1 MKRLYH
7 FVISLMLLSG
17 FLESYANTDKYR
29 IMWRDNTS
37 TSMVIGWNQISGS
50 NPVVYYGTTD
60 HGNNWSAYPNSRA
73 AARAVIYKGMNNHF
87 VRLTGLQADQAY
99 YFVIKDSEGTSERF
113 WFRTAPDD
121 PSVRLSIIAGGDSRN
136 NRIPRQNANKLVRKL
151 RPHAV
156 LFGGDMTDR
165 GYDNEWREWF
175 DDWQLTNGSD
185 GRLIPIIAARG
196 NHESTNNDIVNLFD
210 VPSTNVYFALNMG
223 GSLLRLYTLNTEIS
237 VSGNQATW
245 LSNDLSSSSNVTW
258 KIAQYHKPIRPHVS
272 GKAEGTSQYS
282 YWAPLF
288 HTHKVNLVIECD
300 AHTAKTTWPI
310 RPDTG
315 SGSSE
320 GFIRDDATGTVYVG
334 EGGWGA
340 PLRNND
346 DEKPWTRNSGMLNQF
361 NWIFIDQQKIE
372 VRKIRT
378 DNAEQVGTVA
388 DGNIFEAP
396 LNLDVWNPNNGA
408 VVTIKNTGSEN
419 SAPRVAITSP
429 QDGANF
435 MAPASITI
443 TTDAS
448 DVDGSITKVEFYN
461 GANILG
467 EDTSAPYSFTWNGVS
482 GGNYSII
489 AKAVDNDGGSY
500 ADSTDISVTGGIS
513 CAGAGRISQEFW
525 MGIPGTNISAIPI
538 DTEPDVTHDLT
549 IFEGPASSMA
559 DNYGSRIRG
568 YICPPTSGEY
578 IFWIAGDDHVELSL
592 STDDN
597 PANKKRIAYH
607 TGWTSRRQWTRYP
620 TQQSAVITLV
630 GNKPYYI
637 EALMKEASGA
647 DHVSVGWQLPDG
659 SLQRPIA
666 GAHLIPFE
674 SSEPELS
681 CVGTGS
687 ILLETWQGI
696 DGLRVSSIPTNLP
709 PTSTTERNIFEAPTN
724 AGSNFGSRARGYI
737 CVPVTGNYTFWI
749 AGDDHS
755 ELWLSSS
762 ADPAG
767 KKRIAYHSGWTTPRE
782 WTRYATQQ
790 SAPIALVAG
799 QQYYIEALYKED
811 EGGDNMAVGW
821 QLPDGT
827 MERPIPGNRLSRF
840 EDAAST
846 MAARTTSEANV
857 YSEINVYPNP
867 ATSGER
873 ELTIS
878 GYEGIEKTVE
888 TDIEIMNISG
898 EVVFTERIQC
908 GGDCSS
914 YPMNLNRA
922 LTPGVYVVTMKTNT
936 KRYSKRLLVR

>member
-1 MKRLYH
+1 MKHLYH
-7 FVISLMLLSG
+7 FIICMMLMSG

-29 IMWRDNTS
+29 IMWRDNPS
-37 TSMVIGWNQISGS
+37 TTMVIGWNQVSGS
-50 NPVVYYGTTD
+50 NPVVYYGTIDNGTD
-60 HGNNWSAYPNSRA
+60 WSAYADSKA
-73 AARAVIYKGMNNHF
+73 ADRAVVYKGMNNHF
-87 VRLTGLQADQAY
+87 VRLSGLKADQRY

-113 WFRTAPDD
+113 WFKTAPDD

-136 NRIPRQNANKLVRKL
+136 NRLPRQNANKLVRKL

-156 LFGGDMTDR
+156 LFGGDMTDK
-165 GYDNEWREWF
+165 GYDHEWREWF
-175 DDWQLTNGSD
+175 DDWQFTNGAD

-196 NHESTNNDIVNLFD
+196 NHESSNDVIVNLFD
-210 VPSTNVYFALNMG
+210 VPGANVYFALNLG
-223 GSLLRLYTLNTEIS
+223 SSLLRLYTLNTEIS
-237 VSGNQATW
+237 VAGNQTTW
-245 LSNDLSSSSNVTW
+245 LENDLNSSSNVTW

-272 GKAEGTSQYS
+272 DKAEGTSQYT

-340 PLRNND
+340 PQRNND
-346 DEKPWTRNSGMLNQF
+346 DDKPWTRNSGMFNQF

-378 DNAEQVGTVA
+378 DNADQVGTVD

-396 LNLDVWNPNNGA
+396 LNLDVWNPSNGS
-408 VVTIKNTGSEN
+408 VVTIYPPTPEN
-419 SAPRVAITSP
+419 AEPENNA
-429 QDGANF
+429 A
-435 MAPASITI
+435 
-443 TTDAS
+443 
-448 DVDGSITKVEFYN
+448 
-461 GANILG
+461 
-467 EDTSAPYSFTWNGVS
+467 
-482 GGNYSII
+482 
-489 AKAVDNDGGSY
+489 
-500 ADSTDISVTGGIS
+500 
-513 CAGAGRISQEFW
+513 CAGAGSIAQEFW
-525 MGIPGTNISAIPI
+525 MGIPGTNVSDIPVN
-538 DTEPDVTHDLT
+538 TEPDIMQDLT
-549 IFEGPASSMA
+549 LFEGPASSIA

-568 YICPPTSGEY
+568 YICPPAPGEY
-578 IFWIAGDDHVELSL
+578 IFWIAGDDHVELFL

-607 TGWTSRRQWTRYP
+607 TGWTSKRQWTRYP

-630 GNKPYYI
+630 SNKPYYI

-659 SLQRPIA
+659 TLERPIA
-666 GAHLIPFE
+666 GAHLIPFN
-674 SSEPELS
+674 SAEPELA
-681 CVGTGS
+681 CTGTGS
-687 ILLETWQGI
+687 ILLETWQGV
-696 DGLRVSSIPTNLP
+696 DGPRVSSIPINLA
-709 PTSTTERNIFEAPTN
+709 PTSTIERNIFEAPTN

-749 AGDDHS
+749 AGDDQS

-762 ADPAG
+762 ADPAY

-782 WTRYATQQ
+782 WTRYTTQQ
-790 SAPIALVAG
+790 SAPIQLVAG

-827 MERPIPGNRLSRF
+827 MERPIPGNRLSRY
-840 EDAAST
+840 EDPLST
-846 MAARTTSEANV
+846 MAARTASEVNV
-857 YSEINVYPNP
+857 YPEINLYPNP
-867 ATSGER
+867 ATSSDR

-878 GYEGIEKTVE
+878 GYEGSE
-888 TDIEIMNISG
+888 TTTETHVEIMNISG
-898 EVVFTERIQC
+898 EVVFAERIKC
-908 GGDCSS
+908 DGDCSS
-914 YPMNLNRA
+914 YMMELNRA
-922 LTPGVYVVTMKTNT
+922 LIPGVYVVTMKTNAR
-936 KRYSKRLLVR
+936 RYSKRLLVR